1 MERADG
7 VRKVVMK
14 RIRFAQRRRV
24 VGLSQEAL
32 AEQLGVDRTTII
44 RWERGDN
51 EPQPWQR
58 PNIAMALK
66 VSVEEL
72 DALLSSADQNT
83 ADSSADALS
92 GARISPAAPA
102 ETHSGGALMRRQA
115 VHPELLMR
123 YETLTDTYRQMDYQT
138 GSASVYAETIT
149 QLGRMMALADNVPSP
164 LYQRFARAL
173 GDSAQLAAWLAIDRQ
188 DYVSARR

>member
-1 MERADG
+1 
-7 VRKVVMK
+7 MK
-14 RIRFAQRRRV
+14 RIRLAQRRRI

-32 AEQLGVDRTTII
+32 AEQLGVDRTTVI

-72 DALLSSADQNT
+72 DVLLACADR
-83 ADSSADALS
+83 ACVDPSPDPLS
-92 GARISPAAPA
+92 VARISPTALPS
-102 ETHSGGALMRRQA
+102 TPVGGGLMRRQA

-123 YETLTDTYRQMDYQT
+123 CEALTDTHRRMDYQT
-138 GSASVYAETIT
+138 GSASVHVETIA
-149 QLGRMMALADNVPSP
+149 QLGRMMALADNVPSS

-173 GDSAQLAAWLAIDRQ
+173 GGSAQLAAGLEAG
-188 DYVSARR
+188 S